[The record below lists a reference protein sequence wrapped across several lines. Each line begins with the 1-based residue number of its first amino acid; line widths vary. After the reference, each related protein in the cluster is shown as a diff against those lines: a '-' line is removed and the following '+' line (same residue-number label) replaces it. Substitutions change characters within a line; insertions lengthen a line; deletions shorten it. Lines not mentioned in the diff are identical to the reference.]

1 MSYLLSGGSRGL
13 NPWIEATACQVVTV
27 PPAGG
32 SDATTGSATTTTTS
46 SGSQSQSQSQRKPR
60 IVQVLGRGGG
70 WVDPATIS
78 ADHPQLRRGDRWCL
92 SCPPVLVLSDG
103 RNTVT
108 AFLTPPPRSAAS
120 GTTMAQNNTAAAAAA
135 GNAASNAPSNA
146 RLPSEEV
153 SRICRRGTL
162 IRIRDWTYTTMMLG
176 GGRHYRHLTGT
187 TGTSTSSAAATST
200 STCVTAA
207 VLPQNVPLTTPLAL
221 SVPWSS
227 VEFIAGENGT
237 VPIHRSNA
245 LVDVNAA
252 VEVRRILADNG
263 GSGGG
268 SGTGIGPRNHLE
280 LSRRIRGWEEHFADI
295 GTGADA
301 AAAAAAPSSLS
312 RRTAAYASSAAVTSL
327 PPVRVSAAH
336 ADAILAGRP
345 RAPPTRAD
353 DTSAS
358 SNKPMATTVRLGDP
372 AKLVGTRRNLSALL
386 RTGTRRS
393 GDENR
398 DRQQQQG
405 RMQEQERE
413 EPQRHRH
420 GERRDAVRVGDAS
433 RLLSSSAG
441 RAALRGSVQVASIGG
456 SATAGA
462 AAATENTSQ
471 NNDDGVAGI
480 NTAGVEG
487 STAAKN
493 KTVSVGDVRR
503 LMASKKGRTA
513 LRSALSRTTI
523 ESANAPA
530 AIAAPA
536 PAPVPAAEPVQ
547 APPPSQKRRRGGVPK
562 RSRQQQEASTNE
574 GASANI
580 ATKTKPTSAQETLAA
595 LQSLDT
601 ASLHSLFNQILSSG
615 VEPEDDVER
624 DSEEVPAPRK
634 LAAMREAPT
643 REGESSNGKEDEPLD
658 LTFLLSDN
666 EEVESSPDDGRGDEK
681 KKAAADEDD
690 ESDDNDEE
698 EEESEPVVG
707 IGDMLVP
714 PTQEQQQG
722 DTLSHD
728 EQPVGAKRS
737 QDESES
743 AISKQ
748 VASGHSEVEE
758 PAVSVPP
765 DDAVDTNLQPEDES
779 DEEDLSQETTQGS
792 GENTAEGSP
801 KKCPPT
807 LRGKVVEE
815 VDSDAT
821 VDENEASRHVAITT
835 EKPKEHEVAESSD
848 SDTTAG
854 EAELRLPITSSKKIT
869 KPAPTTTATNE
880 SSNQGARSHA
890 VPPPPKSRRRLY
902 STYDSS
908 SSSDSDDWDSS
919 TPAATTTKKKEGG
932 TMDARKRLKHFGA
945 APPSAKRPRPAPK
958 KAPVSAFSIQAMLA
972 RKRK

>member
-1 MSYLLSGGSRGL
+1 
-13 NPWIEATACQVVTV
+13 
-27 PPAGG
+27 
-32 SDATTGSATTTTTS
+32 
-46 SGSQSQSQSQRKPR
+46 
-60 IVQVLGRGGG
+60 
-70 WVDPATIS
+70 
-78 ADHPQLRRGDRWCL
+78 
-92 SCPPVLVLSDG
+92 
-103 RNTVT
+103 
-108 AFLTPPPRSAAS
+108 
-120 GTTMAQNNTAAAAAA
+120 MAQNNNTAAAT
-135 GNAASNAPSNA
+135 GNAANAPNNA

-153 SRICRRGTL
+153 SKVCRRGTL

-187 TGTSTSSAAATST
+187 TATGTGASSSAAT

-280 LSRRIRGWEEHFADI
+280 LSRRIRGWEEHFADSSPC
-295 GTGADA
+295 AD

-312 RRTAAYASSAAVTSL
+312 RRTAASSAAVASL

-345 RAPPTRAD
+345 RAPPPRAD

-358 SNKPMATTVRLGDP
+358 SNKPMATAVRLGDP
-372 AKLVGTRRNLSALL
+372 TKLVGTRRNLSALL
-386 RTGTRRS
+386 QTGTRRS

-420 GERRDAVRVGDAS
+420 GERREAVRVGDAS
-433 RLLSSSAG
+433 RLLSSSVG
-441 RAALRGSVQVASIGG
+441 RAALHQSVQVASTSG

-462 AAATENTSQ
+462 AAAAQNTSQ
-471 NNDDGVAGI
+471 NNDEGVAGI
-480 NTAGVEG
+480 NTAGVEDAT
-487 STAAKN
+487 TAAKN

-503 LMASKKGRTA
+503 LMASKRGRTA
-513 LRSALSRTTI
+513 LRSALSR
-523 ESANAPA
+523 SANAPA
-530 AIAAPA
+530 
-536 PAPVPAAEPVQ
+536 PVAAAEPVQ

-562 RSRQQQEASTNE
+562 RSRQQREASANE
-574 GASANI
+574 GASTNI
-580 ATKTKPTSAQETLAA
+580 AIETKPTSAQETLAA

-615 VEPEDDVER
+615 AEPEDDAER

-634 LAAMREAPT
+634 LAAMREGPT
-643 REGESSNGKEDEPLD
+643 REGEGSNGKEDEPLD

-690 ESDDNDEE
+690 ESDDDDEE
-698 EEESEPVVG
+698 EGSEPVVG

-714 PTQEQQQG
+714 PTQEQQQDD

-728 EQPVGAKRS
+728 EQPVGAKRT

-758 PAVSVPP
+758 PAVPP
-765 DDAVDTNLQPEDES
+765 KAQVVRRAPPNDAVDTNLQPEDES

-835 EKPKEHEVAESSD
+835 EKPKEQSSD

-890 VPPPPKSRRRLY
+890 LPPPPKSRRRLY
-902 STYDSS
+902 SAYDSS